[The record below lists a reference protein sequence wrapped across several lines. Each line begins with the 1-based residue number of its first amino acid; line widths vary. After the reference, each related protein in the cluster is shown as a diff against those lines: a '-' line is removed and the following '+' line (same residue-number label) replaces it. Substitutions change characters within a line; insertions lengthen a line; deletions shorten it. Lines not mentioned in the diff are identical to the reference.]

1 MAAADATVFGVKGQA
16 LRVYGCIKDSTTGNP
31 LDISAATM
39 TATWSQDGT
48 NSSNVPTS
56 AGSAYGTITKVTSHT
71 GHFYVDI
78 IAASN
83 DFYHVAMTIASNAS
97 NSVSCT
103 FDITNCDLSE
113 PTGHWL
119 TQTVKRLEQGIVQLG
134 GYLFNYNKRNKTT
147 GTITF
152 YKLDGTTEIGTMPRV
167 DTSDDLGKGELTNA

>member
-1 MAAADATVFGVKGQA
+1 MASADATVFGVKGQA

-56 AGSAYGTITKVTSHT
+56 AGSAYGTITKVTGHT

-83 DFYHVAMTIASNAS
+83 DFYHISMTIASNAS

-103 FDITNCDLSE
+103 FDITNTLMSE
-113 PTGHWL
+113 ESSAWSA
-119 TQTVKRLEQGIVQLG
+119 QTVKRLEQAMLQGV
-134 GYLFNYNKRNKTT
+134 GYSMNKVVIDNTSGALT
-147 GTITF
+147 V
-152 YKLDGTTEIGTMPRV
+152 YKRDGTTVWFTGTA
-167 DTSDDLGKGELTNA
+167 SDDGSTTTKGTLS